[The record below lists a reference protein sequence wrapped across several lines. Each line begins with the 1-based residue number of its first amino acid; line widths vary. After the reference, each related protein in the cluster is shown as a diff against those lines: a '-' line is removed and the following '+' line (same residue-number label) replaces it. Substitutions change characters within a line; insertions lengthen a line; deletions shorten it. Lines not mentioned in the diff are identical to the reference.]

1 MMYKRLHYQ
10 CFQNILQTILIS
22 TCLTHC
28 KNTVLFLLIWEFW
41 MGLPLLAC
49 PNLVFLYS
57 YFFLAVN
64 TFICSLYSNGIL
76 AHSLSLSKIVFPYCK
91 LFAIPQDHL
100 FGSLQNHVVTKLW
113 TTGTHNICCSSY
125 SHTHICRSN
134 AAALRFNLILE
145 L

>member
-41 MGLPLLAC
+41 MDLPLLAC

-57 YFFLAVN
+57 YFFVAVN
-64 TFICSLYSNGIL
+64 TFICSLYLNGIL
-76 AHSLSLSKIVFPYCK
+76 TLSLSLKLCSLIVNYLQFLKIIYLEVYKIMLWPNSEQPG
-91 LFAIPQDHL
+91 LIISVA
-100 FGSLQNHVVTKLW
+100 VVTV
-113 TTGTHNICCSSY
+113 I
-125 SHTHICRSN
+125 HTFADPTQLHS
-134 AAALRFNLILE
+134 AST
-145 L
+145 